1 MLTAEPLIIARL
13 KAQVP
18 NAADPMPTVRV
29 CSSATVAGVTDI
41 AAICPLVLVHPARAD
56 KTERPSDDL
65 LLERQLWKLVVVVKN
80 IPNTRE
86 FSANFQEAGALL
98 KAVVL
103 ALDGWSPAEAFNAL
117 QYAGRLETEVGQ
129 GFSEFPIEFETR
141 YTLSTV
147 PAAPSPDAFLTAN
160 VKQDI
165 NTAQASEPVA
175 EDEIELPQ

>member
-18 NAADPMPTVRV
+18 NAADPLPAVRV
-29 CSSATVAGVTDI
+29 CSSATVAGVADI
-41 AAICPLVLVHPARAD
+41 AAICPLVLVHPGRSD

-65 LLERQLWKLVVVVKN
+65 LLERQTWAVVVIVKN
-80 IPNTRE
+80 IPDIRE
-86 FSANFQEAGALL
+86 FKANYQEAGALL
-98 KAVVL
+98 KSAIL
-103 ALDGWSPAEAFNAL
+103 ALDGWSPSAPFNAL
-117 QYAGRLETEVGQ
+117 QYAGRPDPEVGK

-141 YTLSTV
+141 YSLSTV
-147 PAAPSPDAFLTAN
+147 PAAPSPDDFLSAN

-175 EDEIELPQ
+175 EDDIPLPQ